1 MSDRPHLP
9 NRELLLPYL
18 LPYLL
23 YVGVAQLDEVLGR
36 EWGYLARI
44 ALCGAALAWA
54 RPRLGPLRGPRS
66 AWASA
71 VIGLAVGLSAT
82 ALWVALLAPFVEP
95 GAGAWSERE
104 FGVRLLAAGAL
115 APLAEELLMRGYLLR
130 LLVTWERE
138 RRVAIPGAFN
148 RAFHSRSIY
157 ALEPGAWTPL
167 AVLGAT
173 TVFAAGHAP
182 AEWLAAS
189 AYGLVMATLWIVR
202 KDLLSCVVA
211 HAATNLVA
219 DGLMTNMEKDE
230 IISAAGESICGH
242 KNK

>member
-1 MSDRPHLP
+1 MSDRSHLP
-9 NRELLLPYL
+9 NSGLLLPYL

-23 YVGVAQLDEVLGR
+23 YVGAAQLDEVLGR

-54 RPRLGPLRGPRS
+54 RPRLCSLLGPRS

-71 VIGLAVGLSAT
+71 VIGLAVGLAAT
-82 ALWVALLAPFVEP
+82 VLWVALLAPFVEQ

-104 FGVRLLAAGAL
+104 FGVRLLAAGAV

-130 LLVTWERE
+130 LLVIWERE
-138 RRVAIPGAFN
+138 RRVIKRGAFD
-148 RAFHSRSIY
+148 RAFHARSIN

-173 TVFAAGHAP
+173 IVFAAGHAP
-182 AEWLAAS
+182 EEWLAAS
-189 AYGLVMATLWIVR
+189 VYGLVMATLWIVR
-202 KDLLSCVVA
+202 RDLLSCVLA
-211 HAATNLVA
+211 HAATNVA
-219 DGLMTNMEKDE
+219 LALYV
-230 IISAAGESICGH
+230 ISSGRWELW
-242 KNK
+242 